1 MKPLRIGYFCIIPT
15 LWLKKPVITGYFA
28 SIILIKQYL
37 STGAVIASIVAECCV
52 TTMEL
57 QTIKKIF
64 DIKYILFSML
74 KYSMPT
80 IIMAGTIIGL
90 QHILSSGVLG
100 LIIQVLTAIIVYFSV
115 LIVMKDQ
122 LTTNAFKKLWAYMCT
137 ITTAN
142 KNNTRK

>member
-1 MKPLRIGYFCIIPT
+1 M
-15 LWLKKPVITGYFA
+15 
-28 SIILIKQYL
+28 KQYL